1 MASYRTTRFL
11 QISFVVLVVALLIGV
26 IAYIGRLLFFP
37 PLNVTTLDTGQTSL
51 VSTSADRAVRMT
63 VRGPIV
69 ADEDFRTYSIQ
80 ITPNG
85 RVLTLS
91 KGYLN
96 QQFDNITLGNNI
108 PSYEQFVYA
117 LNAAGMMSGSQLTGD
132 KNDTRGIC
140 ATGKLYEFEVLN
152 AGKTVK
158 MLWATTCSD
167 TSGSE
172 TASVSTLRELFT
184 DQIPGAITKIERL

>member
-11 QISFVVLVVALLIGV
+11 QISFVVLVVALVIGV

-37 PLNVTTLDTGQTSL
+37 PLNVTTPDAGKTSL

-63 VRGPIV
+63 VRGLIV
-69 ADEDFRTYSIQ
+69 ADEDFRTYQIQ
-80 ITPNG
+80 ITPND
-85 RVLTLS
+85 RVLALS

-96 QQFDNITLGNNI
+96 QQFDSIKLGNNI

-117 LNAAGMMSGSQLTGD
+117 LNAVGMMSGSQLTGD
-132 KNDTRGIC
+132 KNETRGIC

-172 TASVSTLRELFT
+172 TASISVLRELFT
-184 DQIPGAITKIERL
+184 KQIPGATVKIGRL

>member
-1 MASYRTTRFL
+1 
-11 QISFVVLVVALLIGV
+11 
-26 IAYIGRLLFFP
+26 
-37 PLNVTTLDTGQTSL
+37 
-51 VSTSADRAVRMT
+51 MT

-132 KNDTRGIC
+132 KNDARGIC

-152 AGKTVK
+152 ASKTVK
-158 MLWATTCSD
+158 MLWVTTCSD